1 MMERRETGSPAPP
14 LRATVGVDQIREDA
28 RRHVRRK
35 RIYYTILGGWLALS
49 LMWFT
54 IDMLDGSDSLW
65 FYWPMGGT
73 GIAVV
78 ITGVALFGI
87 DGLLGAD
94 WEQREID
101 RYLQRRAQGPGR

>member
-1 MMERRETGSPAPP
+1 MP
-14 LRATVGVDQIREDA
+14 LRSTVGVDQIREDA
-28 RRHVRRK
+28 RRYVRRK
-35 RIYYTILGGWLALS
+35 RIYYTILGGWIALS

-78 ITGVALFGI
+78 ITGVALLGI
-87 DGLLGAD
+87 GGLFGAD

-101 RYLQRRAQGPGR
+101 KYLQRRAQGPDG